1 MEGLRKSFEYIQDYV
16 RIQGLRMFQ
25 EETARIVGYNVE
37 QECNT
42 FQTNHIQDWQSKF
55 QSTAVPIPRLSSNDP
70 HSATFIG
77 RLAREILRI
86 TDSKYERF
94 NILTRCLIFMSDNFI
109 HRIYSRT
116 TVFVPFTNTWYDNKS
131 QTEVLNFLLFS
142 QLERALSTSGLAG
155 LDTLFAFMITTEL
168 TVIRISYNFL
178 FLYALVF

>member
-55 QSTAVPIPRLSSNDP
+55 QSTAVPIPRPTSTDP
-70 HSATFIG
+70 RSATFIG

-86 TDSKYERF
+86 TDPK
-94 NILTRCLIFMSDNFI
+94 
-109 HRIYSRT
+109 
-116 TVFVPFTNTWYDNKS
+116 
-131 QTEVLNFLLFS
+131 
-142 QLERALSTSGLAG
+142 
-155 LDTLFAFMITTEL
+155 
-168 TVIRISYNFL
+168 
-178 FLYALVF
+178 

>member
-55 QSTAVPIPRLSSNDP
+55 QSTAVPIPRMSSNDP

-86 TDSKYERF
+86 TDPK
-94 NILTRCLIFMSDNFI
+94 
-109 HRIYSRT
+109 
-116 TVFVPFTNTWYDNKS
+116 
-131 QTEVLNFLLFS
+131 
-142 QLERALSTSGLAG
+142 
-155 LDTLFAFMITTEL
+155 
-168 TVIRISYNFL
+168 
-178 FLYALVF
+178 